1 LEDAAKVYFV
11 NDRAKLG
18 MNTSIVAKGQ
28 WLFEKSGLNECF
40 VKGDSV
46 AIKIHM
52 GEYYNTG
59 YLRPPIVRGIVEKV
73 KEYGGRPFVTDSTTM
88 LLGAFWGR
96 TTARDYLETAARNGF
111 TQASMGCPIVIS
123 DGEIGLDDVRVEVPN
138 GIILKET
145 FVAQGIADADAVI
158 ALSHF
163 KGHDCGVY
171 GGAIKNIG
179 VGCAS
184 KRGKMNLH
192 LTNHPKYGIRNWPYS
207 PEACKGEK
215 CPQMETCRAICTME
229 AYKITEDGIIWDK
242 DKCIGCFACAI
253 WRLADADCG
262 VIAVPDEWR
271 AGSAIAIADSA
282 AGCQNII
289 GKEDMGFI
297 NYAIDISPL
306 CDCAPATDRPVI
318 PNLGV
323 FASRDIVAID
333 LACLDMSMKM
343 AGTPGSAAEEEDV
356 LEVGKEKFTGI
367 HPSKASQWIQ
377 INVGVHLG
385 IGTKKYELIECE
397 LGPAERFFHPHL
409 RYPDKPAGN
418 RFRKY
423 FKMRSPIPDGGFKY
437 HPDFRITIEDLSKR

>member
-1 LEDAAKVYFV
+1 LAKVYFI
-11 NDRAKLG
+11 NDRATLG

-28 WLFEKSGLNECF
+28 WLFEKTSLNDCF
-40 VKGDSV
+40 EKGDSV

-73 KEYGGRPFVTDSTTM
+73 KEYGGKPFVTDTTTM

-111 TQASMGCPIVIS
+111 TQASMGCPVVIS
-123 DGEIGLDDVRVEVPN
+123 DGEIGLDDVRVEVPS
-138 GIILKET
+138 GIILKEA
-145 FVAQGIADADAVI
+145 FVAQGIANADAVI

-179 VGCAS
+179 VGCSS

-192 LTNHPKYGIRNWPYS
+192 LTNHPKYGIRTWPYS

-215 CPQMETCRAICTME
+215 CPQVETCRANCTME
-229 AYKITEDGIIWDK
+229 AYKITEDEIIWDK
-242 DKCIGCFACAI
+242 DKCIGCFACVI
-253 WRLADADCG
+253 WRLVDAEDCG
-262 VIAVPDEWR
+262 VIAIPDEWR
-271 AGSAIAIADSA
+271 IGSAIALVDSA
-282 AGCQNII
+282 AGCQSII
-289 GKEDMGFI
+289 GKEHMGFI
-297 NYAIDISPL
+297 NYAMDISPL
-306 CDCAPATDRPVI
+306 CDCAPATDRPII

-323 FASRDIVAID
+323 FASRDMVAID

-343 AGTPGSAAEEEDV
+343 AGTPGSAAEEEGV
-356 LEVGKEKFTGI
+356 LEAGKEKFTGI
-367 HPSKASQWIQ
+367 HPSKASQWIP
-377 INVGVHLG
+377 INAGVHLG
-385 IGTKKYELIECE
+385 IGTKNYELIECE
-397 LGPAERFFHPHL
+397 PGPVEKFFHPHL
-409 RYPDKPAGN
+409 RYPDKPTGR

-423 FKMRSPIPDGGFKY
+423 FKMRSPVPAGGFKY
-437 HPDFRITIEDLSKR
+437 HPDFRVSIEEISKR

>member
-1 LEDAAKVYFV
+1 LEDVAKVYFI
-11 NDRAKLG
+11 NDRAKIG

-28 WLFEKSGLNECF
+28 WLFEKAGLNECF
-40 VKGDSV
+40 DKGDAV

-73 KEYGGRPFVTDSTTM
+73 KEYGGKPFVTDTTTN
-88 LLGAFWGR
+88 LLGSFWGR
-96 TTARDYLETAARNGF
+96 TTARDYLETAARNGYA
-111 TQASMGCPIVIS
+111 QATMGCPIVIS

-138 GIILKET
+138 GIILKEA
-145 FVAQGIADADAVI
+145 FVAQGVANADAVI

-184 KRGKMNLH
+184 KRGKMHLH

-215 CPQMETCRAICTME
+215 CPHMETCNAICTME
-229 AYKITEDGIIWDK
+229 AYKITEDGIIWNK
-242 DKCIGCFACAI
+242 DKCIGCFACVI
-253 WRLADADCG
+253 WKLVDANCG
-262 VIAVPDEWR
+262 VIAIPDEWR
-271 AGSAIAIADSA
+271 IGSAIGIADSA
-282 AGCQNII
+282 AGCQSIV
-289 GKEDMGFI
+289 GKEHMGFI
-297 NYAIDISPL
+297 NYVIDISPF
-306 CDCAPATDRPVI
+306 CDCTPATDRPII

-323 FASRDIVAID
+323 FASTDMVAID

-343 AGTPGSAAEEEDV
+343 AGTPGSAAEEEGV
-356 LEVGKEKFTGI
+356 LEAGKEKFTGI

-377 INVGVHLG
+377 INSGVHLG
-385 IGTKKYELIECE
+385 IGCKDYEMIECE
-397 LGPAERFFHPHL
+397 PGPPEKFFHPHL

-418 RFRKY
+418 CFRKY
-423 FKMRSPIPDGGFKY
+423 FKMRNPIPDGGFKY
-437 HPDFRITIEDLSKR
+437 HSDFRVSIEELSKR